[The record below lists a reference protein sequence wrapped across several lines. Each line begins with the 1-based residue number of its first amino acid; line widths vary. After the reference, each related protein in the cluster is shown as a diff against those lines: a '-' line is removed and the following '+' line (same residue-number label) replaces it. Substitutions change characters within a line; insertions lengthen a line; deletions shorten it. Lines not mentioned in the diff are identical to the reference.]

1 MGEKAGNYFYTTGML
16 IYVGTGV
23 VCLLLGLNFLDYSAL
38 ARIFG
43 IGPAAARSYGIL
55 IVEIGVG
62 IAVMMVM
69 ISLYYYLASV
79 GRQDEGL

>member
-1 MGEKAGNYFYTTGML
+1 MGEKAGSYFYTTGIF
-16 IYVGTGV
+16 IYAGTGV
-23 VCLLLGLNFLDYSAL
+23 VCLLLGCNFLDYSAL

-43 IGPAAARSYGIL
+43 TNPIAARSYGIL

-69 ISLYYYLASV
+69 ISLYNYLASV